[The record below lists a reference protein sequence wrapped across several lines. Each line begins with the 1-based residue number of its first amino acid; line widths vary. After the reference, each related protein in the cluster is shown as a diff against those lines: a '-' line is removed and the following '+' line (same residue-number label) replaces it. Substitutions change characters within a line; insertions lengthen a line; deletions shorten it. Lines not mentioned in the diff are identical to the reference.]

1 MFRAFFSHVEKY
13 SNIFAAIIVAAAQ
26 RAKQMQQSS
35 QLRIYSLFPLA
46 FLLQL
51 NRWWSTL
58 YFLVNAVLF
67 IYKGASPSTGERLL
81 RVPLAHDWFKRRRV
95 ARSAWEAPARRS
107 APHALSPSLFLLP
120 IPPFPFPFPFP
131 AANDFPYPSDGFA
144 SPLLWEVV
152 FLLAFVPMEAARLWL
167 ATSGNMKEDAVP
179 LALSG
184 LIAVAVVTL
193 HVYYVG
199 LQTYV
204 LMLDVIINT
213 ISLIFVGVEVL
224 AGVCVMF
231 FFQRFARF

>member
-1 MFRAFFSHVEKY
+1 
-13 SNIFAAIIVAAAQ
+13 
-26 RAKQMQQSS
+26 
-35 QLRIYSLFPLA
+35 
-46 FLLQL
+46 
-51 NRWWSTL
+51 
-58 YFLVNAVLF
+58 
-67 IYKGASPSTGERLL
+67 
-81 RVPLAHDWFKRRRV
+81 
-95 ARSAWEAPARRS
+95 
-107 APHALSPSLFLLP
+107 
-120 IPPFPFPFPFP
+120 
-131 AANDFPYPSDGFA
+131 
-144 SPLLWEVV
+144 V